1 VSTILDAIAT
11 HAHERTRAAAAA
23 LPFAE
28 LEERALSRREGKTP
42 FAFERALSAPG
53 LSLVCEVK
61 KASPSKGVIV
71 EDFPYLQ
78 IAREYEKAGA
88 QAVSV
93 ITEPKYFLGSDDYLR
108 EIAEEIRLPVLRKDF
123 VVDRRQVYEAA
134 ALGAEAVLLIC
145 AILDRNTLAQCLRD
159 CDRLGV
165 SALVETRSEAE
176 THRAVDAGARVI
188 GVNNRDLRT
197 FQVDLAASVRL
208 RRFIPDSALFV
219 SESGVKTHADI
230 RMLMEHGADEHA
242 LDAALIGESCMRSS
256 DKARYLAGLR
266 GVEENAE

>member
-1 VSTILDAIAT
+1 MSTILDAIA
-11 HAHERTRAAAAA
+11 AHTRERVRVAAAA

-28 LEERALSRREGKTP
+28 LEAFALSRREGKPP
-42 FAFERALSAPG
+42 FAFEHALSAPG
-53 LSLVCEVK
+53 ISFVCEVK
-61 KASPSKGVIV
+61 KASPSKGVIA

-78 IAREYEKAGA
+78 IAREYEQAGA

-93 ITEPKYFLGSDDYLR
+93 LTEPRYFLGSDEYLR
-108 EIAEEIRLPVLRKDF
+108 EIAAEIRIPVLRKDF

-145 AILDRNTLAQCLRD
+145 AILDRNVLAQYIRD
-159 CDRLGV
+159 CDRLGI

-176 THRAVDAGARVI
+176 IQDAVNAGARVI

-197 FQVDLAASVRL
+197 FQVDLGTSARL

-219 SESGVKTHADI
+219 SESGIETHTDI
-230 RMLMEHGADEHA
+230 NTLMEHGTGEHA
-242 LDAALIGESCMRSS
+242 LDAALVGESCMRSR
-256 DKARYLAGLR
+256 DKARHLAELR
-266 GVEENAE
+266 GAKGNA

>member
-1 VSTILDAIAT
+1 MSTILDAIAA
-11 HAHERTRAAAAA
+11 HAHERVQAAAAT

-28 LEERALSRREGKTP
+28 LEALALSRREGKP
-42 FAFERALSAPG
+42 QFAFEHALRAPG

-61 KASPSKGVIV
+61 KASPSKGVIA

-78 IAREYEKAGA
+78 IAKEYEKAGA

-93 ITEPKYFLGSDDYLR
+93 LTEPKYFLGSDEYLR
-108 EIAEEIRLPVLRKDF
+108 EIAATIKIPTLRKDF

-165 SALVETRSEAE
+165 SALVETRSEADILA
-176 THRAVDAGARVI
+176 AVDAGARVI

-197 FQVDLAASVRL
+197 FQVDLGTSARL
-208 RRFIPDSALFV
+208 RRFIPDSAIFV
-219 SESGVKTHADI
+219 SESGVKTYADI
-230 RMLMEHGADEHA
+230 RALMEHGAGEHA

-256 DKARYLAGLR
+256 DKARYLAELR
-266 GVEENAE
+266 GAEGNAE